1 MQRYSDASAACRDG
15 ARLSSG
21 CLPPWDRRSVYKS
34 LSLFANREYRTGVLK
49 PQDLFVV
56 LRLALVDDDDRPSF
70 AALAVELGMS
80 PSEVHAAVKRAAQ
93 SGLVERESRRVNRS
107 NLQEFLLHGVRYAFP
122 AQHSGVT
129 RGVITSYAAPPLRD
143 SFSVG
148 ELPPVW
154 PHPSGATRGEGL
166 SPLYRSAPDAALR
179 NPELHEWLALVDAIR
194 AGRGRERALAAK
206 EISRRLGG

>member
-1 MQRYSDASAACRDG
+1 MSHFRY
-15 ARLSSG
+15 
-21 CLPPWDRRSVYKS
+21 
-34 LSLFANREYRTGVLK
+34 SLFANREYRTGVLK

-56 LRLALVDDDDRPSF
+56 LRLALAVDDDRPSF
-70 AALAVELGMS
+70 AALALELGMS

-93 SGLVERESRRVNRS
+93 SGLVERESRRVNRT

-154 PHPSGATRGEGL
+154 PHPSGATRGKEL
-166 SPLYRSAPDAALR
+166 APLYRSAPDAALR
-179 NPELHEWLALVDAIR
+179 NPELHDVGWAPVSVDTGSILKAPASTPRARIGVENSRPGSHEREQTQNTSPWLSATP
-194 AGRGRERALAAK
+194 GP
-206 EISRRLGG
+206 